1 MGLLLYIVLYMKL
14 TFFSVSQI
22 YRIISFILT

>member
-14 TFFSVSQI
+14 TFFSVSYI
-22 YRIISFILT
+22 